1 MPAPPETGSPPL
13 DRLRLLSRLLVEV
26 GVGDLLLLPPL
37 PLPLRV
43 LLGLESLEV
52 VTDPPDPL
60 DPLEVDLDLDLE
72 RLAFWD
78 LEVLASRLR
87 VLVLDLDRRRETSFL
102 ELEAAVGLESFRPYL
117 PFLVPVLDESSGAP
131 VAVAVA
137 VAVVVLK
144 VVVVAVVLVGVSS
157 TVS

>member
-1 MPAPPETGSPPL
+1 M
-13 DRLRLLSRLLVEV
+13 
-26 GVGDLLLLPPL
+26 GDLLLLPPL

-131 VAVAVA
+131 VVVAVAVA

>member
-1 MPAPPETGSPPL
+1 MPAPPGTGSPPL

-43 LLGLESLEV
+43 LLGLESLEA

-117 PFLVPVLDESSGAP
+117 PFLVPVVDESSGAP
-131 VAVAVA
+131 VAVA

>member
-1 MPAPPETGSPPL
+1 MPPPPETGSPPL
-13 DRLRLLSRLLVEV
+13 DRLRLLSRLRVVGE
-26 GVGDLLLLPPL
+26 GVGDLLLLPPR
-37 PLPLRV
+37 PLPLRI

-117 PFLVPVLDESSGAP
+117 PFLVSVLDESSGAL
-131 VAVAVA
+131 VA

>member
-1 MPAPPETGSPPL
+1 RVVG
-13 DRLRLLSRLLVEV
+13 EV

-43 LLGLESLEV
+43 LLGLGLESLEV
-52 VTDPPDPL
+52 VTDPLDPL

-117 PFLVPVLDESSGAP
+117 PFLVPVLDESSGAR
-131 VAVAVA
+131 VAVV

>member
-1 MPAPPETGSPPL
+1 M
-13 DRLRLLSRLLVEV
+13 
-26 GVGDLLLLPPL
+26 
-37 PLPLRV
+37 
-43 LLGLESLEV
+43 GLESLEV

-117 PFLVPVLDESSGAP
+117 PFLVSVLDESSGAL
-131 VAVAVA
+131 VA

>member
-43 LLGLESLEV
+43 LLGLESLDV

-87 VLVLDLDRRRETSFL
+87 VLVLVLDRRRETSFL

-137 VAVVVLK
+137 VVVLK